1 MNLITGDQHGEPGGS
16 ARFHPALVPSSC
28 TRLTFKQVLKCDAR
42 IVNKYAA
49 AASDI
54 CPRMYRSQRNMLL
67 VAAVDGCP
75 PPLPEVTFTVFGDR
89 L

>member
-1 MNLITGDQHGEPGGS
+1 MNLIIRDQQGEPGGS
-16 ARFHPALVPSSC
+16 ARFHPALVPTSC
-28 TRLTFKQVLKCDAR
+28 TRLTFKQVLKCDAQ

-54 CPRMYRSQRNMLL
+54 CPRMYRGQRNMLL

-75 PPLPEVTFTVFGDR
+75 RPSPPRGDIYSVW
-89 L
+89 